1 MSEEVRRCEDD
12 IDEVFVFKFADF
24 LHWNYEQGL
33 PACPHVLEACWSHM
47 VSNPE
52 SREDLLFASMISM
65 HDDAF
70 PKMEGE
76 TAQTAPS

>member
-1 MSEEVRRCEDD
+1 MSD
-12 IDEVFVFKFADF
+12 IDEVFAFKFADF

-47 VSNPE
+47 ASNPE
-52 SREDLLFASMISM
+52 IREDLLFASMISM

-70 PKMEGE
+70 PKQEGE
-76 TAQTAPS
+76 TA